1 MIIPNHHLNERLFFL
16 EETKNAERDFDE
28 DKKSFLERYQHFDPI
43 TAFELLYEK

>member
-28 DKKSFLERYQHFDPI
+28 DKKSFLEVIYYHFKEI
-43 TAFELLYEK
+43 STF